1 MIHPWKKVYHDAMR
15 EQDPA
20 KQKKLFAKASA
31 AMHTHVLEIAHD
43 QAELEEA
50 RRQLTIHEL
59 KTNNKPI

>member
-1 MIHPWKKVYHDAMR
+1 
-15 EQDPA
+15 
-20 KQKKLFAKASA
+20 
-31 AMHTHVLEIAHD
+31 MHTHVLEIAHD